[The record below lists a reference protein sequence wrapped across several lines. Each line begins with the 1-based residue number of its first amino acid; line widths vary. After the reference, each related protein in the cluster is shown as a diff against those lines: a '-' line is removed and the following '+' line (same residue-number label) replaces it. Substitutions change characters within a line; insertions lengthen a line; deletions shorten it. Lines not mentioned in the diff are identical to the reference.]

1 MTNEPSRDGDHEIE
15 SLEFAGPEEVP
26 FPPVLR
32 LTSIPH
38 DEHHEGTLDRA
49 ERWEAGETVPHVK
62 NFSDPTRLRKLLTTR
77 RVELIRSIMDSQP
90 ESIKQLAER
99 LDRGT
104 RQVHD
109 DVHLLEEFGIV
120 HLEDGKGRARKPTIP
135 YDRIE
140 IDVGIEAP
148 VADDSDRALASG

>member
-1 MTNEPSRDGDHEIE
+1 MTNEPNHDGDHDIE
-15 SLEFAGPEEVP
+15 PLEFPDSEEVP
-26 FPPVLR
+26 YPPVLR
-32 LTSIPH
+32 LTSVPH
-38 DEHHEGTLDRA
+38 DEHHEDTLDRA
-49 ERWEAGETVPHVK
+49 ERWEAGESVPHVK
-62 NFSDPTRLRKLLTTR
+62 NFSDPTRLRKLLTVR

-90 ESIKQLAER
+90 ESIKQLADR
-99 LDRGT
+99 LERGT

-120 HLEDGKGRARKPTIP
+120 HLEDGEGRARKPTIP

-148 VADDSDRALASG
+148 SADDSDRAVASG

>member
-15 SLEFAGPEEVP
+15 SLEFPGPEEVP

-77 RVELIRSIMDSQP
+77 GVELIRSIMDSQP